1 MSIRRGAGAV
11 ALVAAVALATGG
23 TATAATAATAA
34 ATTKATSAT
43 AAAANAAT
51 MNAAAVAAA
60 SVRPGAAAT
69 ANAGPGVT
77 HEENPRVPEG
87 AVWTEAYFPSADR
100 SGVEL
105 HADVLRPVG
114 LSARAKTPVI
124 LAVGPYFGHAG
135 QTGPEG
141 WTQTGPSSRFAD
153 FTSGTDLFA
162 RGYTYVMVDLRGFGG
177 STGCLDWVGPGE
189 QADVRAAIQWAS
201 RQPWSTGK
209 VGMYGKSYD
218 AVTGLVGN
226 NLRLNALKAVVAQ
239 EPVWNMYNYL
249 FSNEV
254 PRPNVTGT
262 PNAYNG
268 IATIAPLPDD
278 SDRYK
283 ANAAY
288 ETSHPECLADNLTNN
303 NNPELNSPYWR
314 ARNLAAAAKGTTTPL
329 FVTQG
334 FIENNTKPEDMEEYL
349 DNHRGVERGWLGQ
362 WEHVRGNETNGDG
375 QLLQGRAGFFD
386 EVMRFYDYYLK
397 GIRPAVHD
405 PAYAIEDSTGVWRAQ
420 PTWPLPT
427 SASTESLP
435 DGQYVDDGAASALAA
450 PQDRQWD
457 MEHYADPVPLA
468 ANKLAAGDTHSNFSW
483 STPVRSRLRITA
495 TPSVT
500 FAASAP
506 GNVMVRLWDVAPDG
520 TSVMF
525 DENVALI
532 ERAGRVAF
540 DLKSTD
546 WTLETGHQLG
556 VQIGTIGSG
565 SWRDTPSGNTIT
577 VTRARLGFEFQNP
590 RFDVPTQGDRS
601 PFLDT
606 YLRQYTRTLTGVGPG
621 TFRLGR

>member
-1 MSIRRGAGAV
+1 MTIRRRTTAAAGA
-11 ALVAAVALATGG
+11 LITVAALALSG
-23 TATAATAATAA
+23 TATAATAAPAPVQA
-34 ATTKATSAT
+34 
-43 AAAANAAT
+43 
-51 MNAAAVAAA
+51 
-60 SVRPGAAAT
+60 
-69 ANAGPGVT
+69 GVT

-105 HADVLRPVG
+105 HADVLRPAN
-114 LSARAKTPVI
+114 LSPRAKTPVI
-124 LAVGPYFGHAG
+124 LAVGPYFSHAG

-141 WTQTGPSSRFAD
+141 WTETGPSSRFAD

-189 QADVRAAIQWAS
+189 QADVKAAIQWSATRS
-201 RQPWSTGK
+201 WSTGR

-226 NLRLNALKAVVAQ
+226 NLRLPALRAVVAQ

-249 FSNEV
+249 FSNGV

-262 PNAYNG
+262 PNAYNS
-268 IATIAPLPDD
+268 IATIPPLSDD
-278 SDRYK
+278 TDRYK

-288 ETSHPECLADNLTNN
+288 EESHPECLSDNLTNN
-303 NNPELNSPYWR
+303 NNPDLDSPYWR
-314 ARNLAAAAKGTTTPL
+314 ARNLAAKAKGTSTPL

-349 DNHRGVERGWLGQ
+349 DNHHGVERGWLGQ
-362 WEHVRGNETNGDG
+362 WEHVRGNETNEQG

-386 EVMRFYDYYLK
+386 EVMRFYDRYLK

-405 PAYAIEDSTGVWRAQ
+405 PAYAIEDNTGEWRAQ
-420 PTWPLPT
+420 PTWPMPSSYT
-427 SASTESLP
+427 VANLP
-435 DGQYVDDGAASALAA
+435 DGQYVDDGVPSTLAA
-450 PQDRQWD
+450 PADQQWD
-457 MEHYADPVPLA
+457 MEHYTDPAPPATRSLA
-468 ANKLAAGDTHSNFSW
+468 PMLAGDTHSYFSW
-483 STPVRSRLRITA
+483 STPTTSRVRITA
-495 TPSVT
+495 TPRIT
-500 FAASAP
+500 LNAGAP
-506 GNVMVRLWDVAPDG
+506 GNVMVRLWDVAADG
-520 TSVMF
+520 TAVMF

-546 WTLETGHQLG
+546 WTFEVGHQLG

-565 SWRDTPSGNTIT
+565 SWLDTPSGNTID
-577 VTRARLGFEFQNP
+577 VTRARLILALQNP

-606 YLRQYTRTLTGVGPG
+606 YLRQYTRTLTYVGEG
-621 TFRLGR
+621 TFPLAIRNQH

>member
-1 MSIRRGAGAV
+1 MRIRTAAAAAGALITM
-11 ALVAAVALATGG
+11 ATLAVGG
-23 TATAATAATAA
+23 AATAAPPSPA
-34 ATTKATSAT
+34 
-43 AAAANAAT
+43 
-51 MNAAAVAAA
+51 
-60 SVRPGAAAT
+60 
-69 ANAGPGVT
+69 GVT

-87 AVWTEAYFPSADR
+87 AVWTEAYFPSADH

-105 HADVLRPVG
+105 HADVLRPAH
-114 LSARAKTPVI
+114 LSPRAKTPVI

-141 WTQTGPSSRFAD
+141 WTRTGPSSRFAD
-153 FTSGTDLFA
+153 FTSGTNLFA

-189 QADVRAAIQWAS
+189 QADVKAAIGWAAS
-201 RQPWSTGK
+201 QPWSTGR

-226 NLRLNALKAVVAQ
+226 NLRLPALKAVVAQ

-249 FSNEV
+249 FSNAV

-262 PNAYNG
+262 PNAYNS
-268 IATIAPLPDD
+268 IATVAPLPDD
-278 SDRYK
+278 TERYR

-288 ETSHPECLADNLTNN
+288 EQSHPECLADNLTNN
-303 NNPELNSPYWR
+303 NNPDLASRYWR
-314 ARNLAAAAKGTTTPL
+314 ARDLAANAKGTSTPL

-334 FIENNTKPEDMEEYL
+334 FIENNTKPEDMQEYL
-349 DNHRGVERGWLGQ
+349 ANHRGVERGWLGQ
-362 WEHVRGNETNGDG
+362 WEHVRGNETNEQG

-386 EVMRFYDYYLK
+386 EVMRFYDRYLK
-397 GIRPAVHD
+397 GIRPQVHD
-405 PAYAIEDSTGVWRAQ
+405 PAFAIEDNTGAWRAQ
-420 PTWPLPT
+420 RTWPAPSSYT
-427 SASTESLP
+427 TAKLP
-435 DGQYVDDGAASALAA
+435 DGRYVDDGAASTLAA
-450 PQDRQWD
+450 PAGTGGRQWD
-457 MEHYADPVPLA
+457 MEHAADPAPRAVRGLA
-468 ANKLAAGDTHSNFSW
+468 PMAADDPHSYLSW
-483 STPVRSRLRITA
+483 STPVTSRLRITA
-495 TPSVT
+495 TPRI
-500 FAASAP
+500 ALHADAP

-520 TSVMF
+520 TAVMF

-546 WTLETGHQLG
+546 WTFEVGHQLA

-565 SWRDTPSGNTIT
+565 SWRDTPSGNTIG
-577 VTRARLGFEFQNP
+577 VTRARLGLALQNP

-606 YLRQYTRTLTGVGPG
+606 YLSQYTRTFTGVGAG
-621 TFRLGR
+621 TFPLALGNRH

>member
-1 MSIRRGAGAV
+1 MNIRRR
-11 ALVAAVALATGG
+11 T
-23 TATAATAATAA
+23 
-34 ATTKATSAT
+34 T
-43 AAAANAAT
+43 AAAAGALIMIATLAA
-51 MNAAAVAAA
+51 
-60 SVRPGAAAT
+60 PGPAT
-69 ANAGPGVT
+69 AAPPAPAPAPVREGVT

-100 SGVEL
+100 SGVQL
-105 HADVLRPVG
+105 HADVLRPAH
-114 LSARAKTPVI
+114 LSPRAKTPVI
-124 LAVGPYFGHAG
+124 LAVGPYFSHAG

-141 WTQTGPSSRFAD
+141 WPQTGPSGRFAD

-189 QADVRAAIQWAS
+189 QADVKAAIQWAAS
-201 RQPWSTGK
+201 QRWSTGK

-226 NLRLNALKAVVAQ
+226 NLRLGALKAVVAQ

-249 FSNEV
+249 FSNGV

-268 IATIAPLPDD
+268 IATIQPLPDD
-278 SDRYK
+278 TERYR
-283 ANAAY
+283 ANASY
-288 ETSHPECLADNLTNN
+288 EESHPECLTENVTRN
-303 NNPELNSPYWR
+303 NNPDLGSPYWR
-314 ARNLAAAAKGTTTPL
+314 ARNLAAGAKGTSTPL

-362 WEHVRGNETNGDG
+362 WEHVRGNDTNDQG

-386 EVMRFYDYYLK
+386 EVMRFYDRYLK
-397 GIRPAVHD
+397 GTGPVVRD
-405 PAYAIEDSTGVWRAQ
+405 PAYAIEDNTGAWRAQ
-420 PTWPLPT
+420 PTWPMP
-427 SASTESLP
+427 SSSTLASLP
-435 DGQYVDDGAASALAA
+435 DGQYADDGVASTLAA
-450 PQDRQWD
+450 PAAPAGQEWD
-457 MEHYADPVPLA
+457 MEHATDPAPPVA
-468 ANKLAAGDTHSNFSW
+468 ARRAPAPVAGDAHSYFSW
-483 STPVRSRLRITA
+483 STPVTSRVRITA
-495 TPSVT
+495 TPRVSLH
-500 FAASAP
+500 AGAS

-520 TSVMF
+520 TAVMF

-546 WTLETGHQLG
+546 WTFEKGHQLG

-565 SWRDTPSGNTIT
+565 SWLDTPSGNTIR
-577 VTRARLGFEFQNP
+577 VIRARLALALQNP
-590 RFDVPTQGDRS
+590 RYDVPTQGDRS

-606 YLRQYTRTLTGVGPG
+606 YLGQYTRTLTGVGAG
-621 TFRLGR
+621 TFPLVPRGRP